1 MNSARKQRRLWHS
14 LALHLVIPAILGVAT
29 AAAAYVAAAKAMDQQ
44 GTPEERQAC
53 TPDVF
58 RLCSG
63 QIPNADEITACLK
76 QHVRDLSPS
85 CRMVITDRT
94 AARKPQESK

>member
-1 MNSARKQRRLWHS
+1 MNSARKQRRLWYS
-14 LALHLVIPAILGVAT
+14 LVLHLAIPAILSVAT
-29 AAAAYVAAAKAMDQQ
+29 ATAASVATAKAMDQQ

-63 QIPNADEITACLK
+63 QIPNAEEITACLK
-76 QHVRDLSPS
+76 QRVRDLSPS
-85 CRMVITDRT
+85 CRMVIT
-94 AARKPQESK
+94 RKPQEAK